1 MAEIR
6 LEGLSFRYP
15 GAPTD
20 TLTDLNLAV
29 AKGEAHA
36 LLGGSG
42 AGKSTLLN
50 LLSGLLPMDRGGIW
64 FDGENVAD
72 RTPLARRVSQVFQFP
87 VLYEA
92 MTVAE
97 NLQFPL
103 RCTGATRATQRA
115 RAAEIASLLDL
126 NELLARR
133 PAQLSLVQ
141 KQLVAIGKSLVRPDV
156 SLVLLDEPLTAAQ
169 PAYKWQ
175 LRQALKAVQRE
186 LGTTMIYVTH
196 DQTEALTFADR
207 ISVLHEGRIVQTG
220 SPESLVEDPRHEH
233 VGYFVG
239 SPGMN
244 FLDATIE
251 AGRYRLAG
259 IDAGGTGAAAGACRL
274 GFRPEWA
281 RINAATAE
289 AGASEAGATSVEATR
304 AGTAVADAAGVVRL
318 PVEILHTRIL
328 GTRRTDLQGLV
339 TARCGGQTLTTRQ
352 ALAGVSAGAGWLTVS
367 ADRLLGFRDGA
378 RIDDAL

>member
-6 LEGLSFRYP
+6 LENLSFRYP
-15 GAPTD
+15 NATAD
-20 TLTDLNLAV
+20 TLAELNLAV
-29 AKGEAHA
+29 ARGEAHA

-50 LLSGLLPMDRGGIW
+50 LLSGLLPVDGGSIF
-64 FDGENVAD
+64 FDGEDVAD
-72 RTPLARRVSQVFQFP
+72 RAPLERRVSQVFQFP

-92 MTVAE
+92 MTVE
-97 NLQFPL
+97 QNLQFPL
-103 RCTGATRATQRA
+103 RCTGATRETRRA
-115 RAAEIASLLDL
+115 RASEIASLLDL
-126 NELLARR
+126 NGLLDRR

-175 LRQALKAVQRE
+175 LRQALKSVQRE
-186 LGTTMIYVTH
+186 LGTTMVYVTH

-220 SPESLVEDPRHEH
+220 TPEALVEDPRHEH

-244 FLDATIE
+244 FLEATIE
-251 AGRYRLAG
+251 NGRYRLAG
-259 IDAGGTGAAAGACRL
+259 IDVVGTGAAAGVCRL

-281 RINAATAE
+281 RITSAA
-289 AGASEAGATSVEATR
+289 V
-304 AGTAVADAAGVVRL
+304 DAAEVVRL

-328 GTRRTDLQGLV
+328 GTRQQQLHGLV
-339 TARCGGQTLTTRQ
+339 TARCGGQILTTRQ
-352 ALAGVSAGAGWLTVS
+352 ALAGVSTGSGWLNVN
-367 ADRLLGFRDGA
+367 AARLLGFRDGE